1 MLLGFDPGRDK
12 CGVAVMA
19 DNGHPQDRSLNGESD
34 IVFADVVVADEA
46 IATVLA
52 LMQRYPISTLVM
64 GDQTTA
70 KQWQSKFEHCF
81 KDRVKDHSP
90 SGHAINPAMV
100 QNHPISI
107 VLVDERYS
115 TLEAR
120 DRYWQLHPPTGLN
133 RFIPQALRTIPRPID
148 DVVAIIL
155 IERYWHT
162 LMAPS
167 QRLSVSS
174 AT

>member
-12 CGVAVMA
+12 CGVVVMA
-19 DNGHPQDRSLNGESD
+19 DNGHTQARSPNDEST
-34 IVFADVVVADEA
+34 IVFADVVAADEA

-52 LMQRYPISTLVM
+52 LMQQYPISTLVM

-70 KQWQSKFEHCF
+70 KQWKSKFEHCF
-81 KDRVKDHSP
+81 KDQGKDPSP
-90 SGHAINPAMV
+90 SV
-100 QNHPISI
+100 QGPTPGRGQPEPITI

-155 IERYWHT
+155 LERYCYP
-162 LMAPS
+162 LS
-167 QRLSVSS
+167 SSSKRLSVSS